1 MNQTKITTS
10 LQTSSDNNVSIERSN
25 ELIEAILLAAELT
38 GSDGHGKDG
47 LVGYFM
53 MLAKTQ
59 TRMYLGLL
67 CKILDSQL
75 REAEANSAKVR

>member
-1 MNQTKITTS
+1 MNQTKITKS
-10 LQTSSDNNVSIERSN
+10 LQTSFDNKVSHEKSN
-25 ELIEAILLAAELT
+25 EVMEAILLAATLI

-67 CKILDSQL
+67 CKILDYQL
-75 REAEANSAKVR
+75 REAQANSSKVR